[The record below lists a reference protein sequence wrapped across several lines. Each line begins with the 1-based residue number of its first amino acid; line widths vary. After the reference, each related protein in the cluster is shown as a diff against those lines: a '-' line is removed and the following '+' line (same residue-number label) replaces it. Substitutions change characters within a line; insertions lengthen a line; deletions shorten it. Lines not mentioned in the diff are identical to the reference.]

1 MASRYWVGGTGNRND
16 SAHWSVVSGGIG
28 GASVPTSA
36 DDAFIDSNS
45 GTGTWDCDVL
55 EFYCKSLTI
64 SATSMVAGGATI
76 PGRSKT
82 ICIYGNLSVTQ
93 SAFFASSLDLT
104 PQASDAQF
112 QFRGTTLQTVSSS
125 SLSTIL
131 YAIDIFPG
139 AIVQFNGFTTRI
151 AYGVAA
157 SGTASVIINGW
168 LQAGLIA
175 YFLDTIILTMNS
187 GSRLYYSNFM
197 SVAATC
203 TVSIASDSIIIC
215 APNEYSGLTSYFT
228 GSGKTYGILE
238 YEPAY
243 STTYLITDY
252 ADLIVDAN
260 NIFTELNVGLGDK
273 VNSRLYLA
281 GSVTVSTRLSF
292 YKWSGGTYTEPYR
305 LYVAP
310 YGGVSTRTIN
320 VLSTTTFGEP
330 LQPVAFRLTPSY
342 ITIAGAG
349 GRLFPAFTSNGCVDG
364 GNNSGWDFGS
374 SGFPIL
380 LR

>member
-16 SAHWSVVSGGIG
+16 SAHWSVVSGGLG

-45 GTGTWDCDVL
+45 GTGTWNCDASD
-55 EFYCKSLTI
+55 FYCKSLTV
-64 SATSMVAGGATI
+64 SATSMVAGGATT
-76 PGRSKT
+76 PGNSK
-82 ICIYGNLSVTQ
+82 IIRIYGNLSVTQ

-112 QFRGTTLQTVSSS
+112 AFSGTTLQTVSSN

-139 AIVQFNGFTTRI
+139 AIVQFNGFTTRL
-151 AYGVAA
+151 AFGVSA
-157 SGTASVIINGW
+157 SGTASVTINGW
-168 LQAGLIA
+168 LQVGQVA
-175 YFLDTIILTMNS
+175 YFVDTTTLTMNS
-187 GSRLYYSNFM
+187 GSKLYYSNFM

-203 TVSIASDSIIIC
+203 TVSIASDSTIIC
-215 APNEYSGLTSYFT
+215 APNEYAGLDAYFT

-238 YEPAY
+238 YQPAY

-252 ADLIVDAN
+252 ANLIVDAN
-260 NIFTELNVGLGDK
+260 NIFSELNFGLGDK
-273 VNSRLYLA
+273 VNSRLYLS

-292 YKWSGGTYTEPYR
+292 YRWSADPYTAAYR

-320 VLSTTTFGEP
+320 VLSTVVFGKS

-342 ITIAGAG
+342 ITISGAG
-349 GRLFPAFTSNGCVDG
+349 GRLCPAFTSNGCVDG

-380 LR
+380 LG